1 MTETVPDFLAI
12 VVATFSC
19 CYNHKNLE
27 ICVKCNITN
36 GSTYIRDIAKM

>member
-36 GSTYIRDIAKM
+36 GLLTSEI